1 MLMVMMLLIHTIHTI
16 MLPIYLEISS
26 MSKVLWMMMVMTIYL
41 EISSMSKLLLTIPS
55 NSAPLKNQR

>member
-1 MLMVMMLLIHTIHTI
+1 MLMVMMLLIHTI

-26 MSKVLWMMMVMTIYL
+26 MSKVL
-41 EISSMSKLLLTIPS
+41 LTIPS